1 MVNRTGFRVEGLSQV
16 VRDLQKI
23 GVEVDDLKD
32 AFAKIADEAARTASS
47 FAPKGPTGRLSASIR
62 GNRAKSKAVV
72 TAGRSSV
79 PYAGPINYGWPSRNI
94 APALFMQRADEAM
107 QTRAISVLEDE
118 INQKIR
124 ERGLR

>member
-1 MVNRTGFRVEGLSQV
+1 MVNRTGFRVEGLSEV

-32 AFAKIADEAARTASS
+32 AFAKIADEAAQTASS
-47 FAPKGPTGRLSASIR
+47 FAPRASGRLAADIR

-79 PYAGPINYGWPSRNI
+79 PYAGPINYGWRDRNI
-94 APALFMQRADEAM
+94 EPALFMQRADQAM
-107 QTRAISVLEDE
+107 QTRAVHLLEDE

-124 ERGLR
+124 ERGMR